1 MTAPLRILGAALVLS
16 ALASA
21 PLHAG
26 EVVDRIVATVNRH
39 IILQSDW
46 DDALGFEALVAG
58 RPVGRLNIEDRRAAL
73 DRLIDQELLREQIRS
88 ADFQHA
94 TDEEVNQ
101 RIAEIRKQHAGAE
114 TPQGWKAVLME
125 YGVTEGD
132 LQERIRQQLDLMRLI
147 DARLRPTV
155 EIDAQSIAT
164 YYNQELLPQLHQSG
178 GKEIPLA
185 EVTPRIRELLIQE
198 KMNQLLTAWMESLR
212 KSGDIHTDIGLTV
225 TGGQPQ

>member
-1 MTAPLRILGAALVLS
+1 MTPPLRILGGALALFALV
-16 ALASA
+16 SA

-46 DDALGFEALVAG
+46 EDALGFEALVAG
-58 RPVGRLNIEDRRAAL
+58 RPVGRPKIEDRRAAL

-94 TDEEVNQ
+94 TDQEVSQ
-101 RIAEIRKQHAGAE
+101 RIAEIRQQYAAAGTA
-114 TPQGWKAVLME
+114 QGWNAMLME
-125 YGVTEGD
+125 YGLSEDD

-164 YYNQELLPQLHQSG
+164 YYEQELLPQLQHSG
-178 GKEIPLA
+178 AKEIPLA

-212 KSGDIHTDIGLTV
+212 ASGDIHTDV
-225 TGGQPQ
+225 VPAATGGQPQ